1 MATEHL
7 VKINPE
13 GRVKGHVFGRI
24 IVVEGRMRGNLYAD
38 EIVILKRSADV
49 LGKIFADRVSIE
61 EGGRYIIEGIRFSM
75 PGLWVMTFH
84 VNAGGVMDN
93 ASFNVMLK

>member
-1 MATEHL
+1 MATEHV
-7 VKINPE
+7 VKVNPE

-61 EGGRYIIEGIRFSM
+61 EGGRYKGRI
-75 PGLWVMTFH
+75 
-84 VNAGGVMDN
+84 NMDSRARRVAVARTKAN
-93 ASFNVMLK
+93 QER